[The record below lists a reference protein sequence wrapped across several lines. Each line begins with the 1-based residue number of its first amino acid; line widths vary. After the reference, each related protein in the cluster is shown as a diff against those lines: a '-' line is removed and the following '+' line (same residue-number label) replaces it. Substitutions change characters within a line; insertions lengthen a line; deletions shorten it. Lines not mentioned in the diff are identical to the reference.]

1 METPLEPQLLN
12 RNRHLPESA
21 PLRPSPN
28 MSLDLEKHLTF
39 YGAYH
44 HNSVNVAIHM
54 VCVPL
59 ILVSAFC
66 MLPPWLTVPYL
77 DLNLGTI
84 AALLYAGLYILLEP
98 VAGFVLA
105 AFCVGSTAFANHM
118 RVEDP
123 KNTFQIALVVHIV
136 SWIAQFIGH
145 GAFEGRAPAL
155 LDNLIQ
161 AVFLAPM
168 FVWLEVLFKLGYR
181 KELQTRVEKQ
191 VQVEIAKFKAQS
203 KNGKAQ

>member
-1 METPLEPQLLN
+1 
-12 RNRHLPESA
+12 
-21 PLRPSPN
+21 

-66 MLPPWLTVPYL
+66 MASYTGTLIHTPPWLTVPYL

-84 AALLYAGLYILLEP
+84 AALVYASLYILLEP

-105 AFCVGSTAFANHM
+105 AFCVGSAAFANHL
-118 RVEDP
+118 RVESP
-123 KNTFQIALVVHIV
+123 QTTFNAALAIHIV
-136 SWIAQFIGH
+136 SWIAQFVGH
-145 GAFEGRAPAL
+145 GKFEGRAPAL
-155 LDNLIQ
+155 LDNLVQ

-168 FVWLEVLFKLGYR
+168 FVWLELLFKLGYR
-181 KELQTRVEKQ
+181 KELQSRVEKA
-191 VQVEIAKFKAQS
+191 VQVELVKFRQQA
-203 KNGKAQ
+203 KNGKSR